1 MNFNWCF
8 FQYTSL
14 DILDSQIPGDDVLS
28 GGCSADAEINKTRL
42 LLPNLVFRVYHLT
55 APWSRGSGNEVGLNA
70 YSAIKLAV
78 FFIHYVSLFL
88 QELTEHF
95 HPVFRHF
102 FLEKFPDPAVWFER
116 RLSYTRGVATSSIG
130 ILIHFVAQF

>member
-1 MNFNWCF
+1 MVRASSVNP
-8 FQYTSL
+8 TSFPGSL
-14 DILDSQIPGDDVLS
+14 ILPPLEQ
-28 GGCSADAEINKTRL
+28 
-42 LLPNLVFRVYHLT
+42 
-55 APWSRGSGNEVGLNA
+55 GSGNKVGLNPN
-70 YSAIKLAV
+70 SAIKLAV
-78 FFIHYVSLFL
+78 SFIYYVHLLL

-130 ILIHFVAQF
+130 ILMHFDLCLVFRVFVAGLECMLIDNWKFSATCFVFILYV

>member
-42 LLPNLVFRVYHLT
+42 LLPNLVFESIILLPPG
-55 APWSRGSGNEVGLNA
+55 ALGRGKMRDPGNEVDYFLL
-70 YSAIKLAV
+70 AIIARLAGKMPLSCRLG
-78 FFIHYVSLFL
+78 IDALCLTIKICFL
-88 QELTEHF
+88 SHTTNPLLTWREG
-95 HPVFRHF
+95 
-102 FLEKFPDPAVWFER
+102 KMAG
-116 RLSYTRGVATSSIG
+116 Y
-130 ILIHFVAQF
+130 